1 MPQALGSP
9 CGASPEGIQ
18 FHYDVGNDF
27 YALWLDSSMTY
38 SCALWDEN
46 DPHHTLDQAQARKID
61 YHIRGA
67 GASGAARVLDI
78 GCGWGGVLRRLL
90 DTHGVCHAVGLTL
103 SGAQADWVNAHLTP
117 RSAFPSRAGDSAPP
131 LELRRES
138 WLDHAPEEPYDAI
151 ISIGA
156 FEHFARHEWA
166 RAEKVSAY
174 RSFFR
179 RCHAW
184 LKPGGGLSLQT
195 IAFAKEPG
203 QQARLSPEHT
213 FIAQSVFPESGLPT
227 LGEIVAGCD
236 GFFEVASLT
245 NGRLD
250 YWRTCR
256 AWLSRLLAHRAEALA
271 LVGGEVF
278 ARYVRYLK
286 LSALAFSQG
295 HCVLL
300 RIAFRRLD

>member
-1 MPQALGSP
+1 MPQSVGSP

-27 YALWLDSSMTY
+27 YALWLDPSRTY
-38 SCALWDEN
+38 SCALWNEN
-46 DPHHTLDQAQARKID
+46 DPHDSLDQAQARKID

-78 GCGWGGVLRRLL
+78 GCGWGSVLRRLTH
-90 DTHGVCHAVGLTL
+90 THGVGHAVGLTL
-103 SGAQADWVNAHLTP
+103 SDAQADWVNAHVRP
-117 RSAFPSRAGDSAPP
+117 RSELPSRAGAAAPR
-131 LELRRES
+131 LEVRRES
-138 WLDHAPEEPYDAI
+138 WLDHTPAEPYDAI
-151 ISIGA
+151 LSLGA

-166 RAEKVSAY
+166 SAEKISAY

-179 RCHAW
+179 HCHDW

-195 IAFAKEPG
+195 IAFAREPG
-203 QQARLSPEHT
+203 QRARRSQEHT
-213 FIAQSVFPESGLPT
+213 FFAQSVFPESGLPT

-236 GFFEVASLT
+236 GLFEVDSLK

-256 AWLSRLLAHRAEALA
+256 AWLSRLLARRAEALA